1 MQKKRTTFSEFR
13 QLSFSLG
20 AVLLISSSL
29 FLGESIY
36 VTFDS
41 ESFQLFYG

>member
-1 MQKKRTTFSEFR
+1 MQKKRTIFSEFR

-20 AVLLISSSL
+20 TVLLISSSL
-29 FLGESIY
+29 FLGESIF
-36 VTFDS
+36 VTYDL